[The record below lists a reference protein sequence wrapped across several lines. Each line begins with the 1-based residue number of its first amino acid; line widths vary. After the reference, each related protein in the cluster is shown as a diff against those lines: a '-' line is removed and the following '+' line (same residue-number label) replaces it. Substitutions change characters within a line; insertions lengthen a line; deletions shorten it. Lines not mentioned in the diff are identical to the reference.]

1 VAARYGDST
10 PVPLTATVSGAAV
23 ALLAMLTF
31 AERLAA
37 ASGWNLTVIVHEAPG
52 ARLAGQFSVMGNHE
66 ALVPV
71 TLMLSIAKL
80 TAPALVS
87 VALSGALVVPTT
99 TLPNLRAVGL
109 TTAAGVTVSVLA
121 FVMPLAVPEID
132 AVVFASTLLVVTS
145 NDADCSPCGT
155 TTAGATG

>member
-1 VAARYGDST
+1 V

-37 ASGWNLTVIVHEAPG
+37 ASGWNVTVIVHEAPG
-52 ARLAGQFSVMGNHE
+52 ARLAGQFSAIGNHE

-71 TLMLSIAKL
+71 TLMLSIAMA
-80 TAPALVS
+80 TAPALVK

-99 TLPNLRAVGL
+99 TLPNRRAVGL
-109 TTAAGVTVSVLA
+109 TTAAGVTVSVFDL
-121 FVMPLAVPEID
+121 VMPLAVPEID
-132 AVVFASTLLVVTS
+132 AVAFASTLLVVTS
-145 NDADCSPCGT
+145 NDADCSPCET